1 MCACEREEGRA
12 GGREEEEEGVVGE
25 RWKLI
30 GKGEIE
36 RKWSREKA
44 GKKLV

>member
-25 RWKLI
+25 FK
-30 GKGEIE
+30 KGNCQKVALSNL
-36 RKWSREKA
+36 KWR
-44 GKKLV
+44 VCD